1 MRRRGRHQHT
11 RRPLGV
17 VLGVALVT
25 ALGSF
30 SAMASSTSPATNLSL
45 PGSVAVGETVI
56 AQRAAITAQ
65 RVAEAAAAE
74 QARQALH
81 AAIMSVPEPT
91 FTAGQERLAALDLGW
106 QTHPDA
112 FDMAMRLT
120 AGEFPELPADSGEG
134 KRVVYSN
141 SLQRVWLIAEDGFVL
156 DSYLVSGRKGD
167 PRPGTYQ
174 VYSKSKLAYSHHG
187 ITMRYMVRFAWGK
200 VLSIGFHEI
209 PKYAGGR
216 PMQTEDQLGT
226 FQSAGCVRQQTEDA
240 RRLYHWADIGTT
252 VVVTP

>member
-30 SAMASSTSPATNLSL
+30 SAMASSSSSATNFSL

-91 FTAGQERLAALDLGW
+91 FTAG
-106 QTHPDA
+106 
-112 FDMAMRLT
+112 
-120 AGEFPELPADSGEG
+120 EFPELPADSGEG
-134 KRVVYSN
+134 KRIVYSN
-141 SLQRVWLIAEDGFVL
+141 SLQRVWMIAEDGFVL